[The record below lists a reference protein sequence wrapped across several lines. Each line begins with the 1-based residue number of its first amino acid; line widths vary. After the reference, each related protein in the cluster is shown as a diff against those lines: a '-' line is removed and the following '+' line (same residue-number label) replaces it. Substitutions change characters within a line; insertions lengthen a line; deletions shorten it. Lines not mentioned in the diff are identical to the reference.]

1 VPPRV
6 RRVGF
11 RTLGGFCVPVLFFFG
26 LSAGACRGLLGVRVW
41 GSYLGSWW
49 IVGDTRIG
57 VGCGFRWGGG
67 ALGGVV
73 ARVLFLVRVNEVV
86 HLGRKNLV
94 SSSCGLGCCGWGEG
108 FAVFFVRVGCPRR
121 VVR

>member
-1 VPPRV
+1 MTYLVGREGVPPKV

-57 VGCGFRWGGG
+57 VGWRFCGGCGSPR
-67 ALGGVV
+67 
-73 ARVLFLVRVNEVV
+73 
-86 HLGRKNLV
+86 LV
-94 SSSCGLGCCGWGEG
+94 SSACQ
-108 FAVFFVRVGCPRR
+108 
-121 VVR
+121 

>member
-1 VPPRV
+1 MCEGVPPKV

-11 RTLGGFCVPVLFFFG
+11 CTLGGFCVPVLFFFG

-57 VGCGFRWGGG
+57 VGWRFCGGCGSPR
-67 ALGGVV
+67 
-73 ARVLFLVRVNEVV
+73 
-86 HLGRKNLV
+86 LV
-94 SSSCGLGCCGWGEG
+94 SSACQ
-108 FAVFFVRVGCPRR
+108 
-121 VVR
+121 